1 MKFLYISL
9 KNTNMKKIVSI
20 TALTLMILVMSCRN
34 DFIDLAPID
43 SVTVTSLYNTDDD
56 FNQATNGCYAGLAD
70 FYKNWWMFGDL
81 RGDFVCDIL
90 IKDYSF
96 FDYFF
101 LNVNDTTCATAWR
114 KLYVIVSRVNQVL
127 YSIKDKSDAIIANK
141 ARYIAEAEF
150 IRALAYFDLVRIF
163 GDVPMIT
170 APVSARKAYKLGRI
184 PVAEIYDKVIIPDLL
199 DAEKNLP
206 VKYTGT
212 LVGKATS
219 GAAKALLSEVYL
231 TLHDYVKAE
240 VKSEE
245 LTKAPYTY
253 ALLANYADLFDYS
266 REEHHSE
273 YIFDI
278 EYVTGGLGLGN
289 NFTNL
294 FCPRDQ
300 VAITFYKL
308 FGSASGALNF
318 FTHNEVIG
326 NGWNKFGY
334 VSLFDL
340 FPTGDK
346 RKDVTVEANGY
357 TDSNGVY
364 HRFSGFSSDDLTYTV
379 KYLNVIQSGAN
390 DSGANWKVYRYA
402 DILLMYAEALNENA
416 KTAQALPYL
425 NMVHTRAGLSALAAG
440 MTQAQMADAIALER
454 VLELTAEGH
463 RWFDLVRTGE
473 ALNKCAFQKMKSYM
487 TIWPVPQIQI
497 KLYNDPEV
505 FWQNPGY

>member
-1 MKFLYISL
+1 MQK
-9 KNTNMKKIVSI
+9 
-20 TALTLMILVMSCRN
+20 
-34 DFIDLAPID
+34 
-43 SVTVTSLYNTDDD
+43 
-56 FNQATNGCYAGLAD
+56 
-70 FYKNWWMFGDL
+70 
-81 RGDFVCDIL
+81 
-90 IKDYSF
+90 
-96 FDYFF
+96 
-101 LNVNDTTCATAWR
+101 
-114 KLYVIVSRVNQVL
+114 
-127 YSIKDKSDAIIANK
+127 
-141 ARYIAEAEF
+141 
-150 IRALAYFDLVRIF
+150 
-163 GDVPMIT
+163 
-170 APVSARKAYKLGRI
+170 
-184 PVAEIYDKVIIPDLL
+184 
-199 DAEKNLP
+199 KNLP

-240 VKSEE
+240 AKLEE

-253 ALLANYADLFDYS
+253 ALLTNYTDLFDYS
-266 REEHHSE
+266 KEEHHSE

-300 VAITFYKL
+300 AAITYYKL
-308 FGSASGALNF
+308 LGSASGALNF
-318 FTHNEVIG
+318 FPHSGVIG
-326 NGWNKFGY
+326 NGY

-346 RKDVTVEANGY
+346 RKDVNVQENGY
-357 TDSNGVY
+357 IDSNGVF
-364 HRFSGFSSDDLTYTV
+364 HRFSYFSSDYLTYTV
-379 KYLNVIQSGAN
+379 KYLNVAQSGAN

-402 DILLMYAEALNENA
+402 DVLLMYAEALNENA

-440 MTQAQMADAIALER
+440 MTQAQMRDAIALER

-473 ALNKCAFQKMKSYM
+473 ALNKCAFQYMKSYM
-487 TIWPVPQIQI
+487 TIWPVPQNQI
-497 KLYNDPEV
+497 KLYNDPDV